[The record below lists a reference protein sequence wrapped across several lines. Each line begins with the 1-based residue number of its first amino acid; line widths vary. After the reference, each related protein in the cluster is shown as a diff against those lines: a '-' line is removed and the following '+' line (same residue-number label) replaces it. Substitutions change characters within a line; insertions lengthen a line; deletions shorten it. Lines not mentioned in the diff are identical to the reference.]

1 MHDPHTTQDKLG
13 YTGKWGLILFFFWLL
28 CRYTALLGLGLGP
41 GQLSCSC
48 PAVLLAWDSSS
59 SSWIVW
65 FVSKGKRR
73 SGWTGWLAVWL
84 SKHAVFLV
92 CTLAVAFGDLV
103 RRNICRKA
111 SINIGYNGTPST
123 GFKALLSY
131 ILSLRTAANLKSG
144 PPITTRLVY
153 DTQHIASI
161 FLRSLSKPLSML

>member
-1 MHDPHTTQDKLG
+1 MPIYSIARFGFGAGAAELFMSC
-13 YTGKWGLILFFFWLL
+13 GLTCLRQQQQQLDRMVCVKREKTVWLN
-28 CRYTALLGLGLGP
+28 
-41 GQLSCSC
+41 
-48 PAVLLAWDSSS
+48 
-59 SSWIVW
+59 
-65 FVSKGKRR
+65 
-73 SGWTGWLAVWL
+73 WLAV
-84 SKHAVFLV
+84 KHAVFLV

-153 DTQHIASI
+153 DTQHIANI